1 MKTEPT
7 RTSLPGPLSQGE
19 GGTERSGNSWLIW
32 AVSALLLGVVAF
44 LYLGPNLF
52 SLGFARAT
60 LPAINGVINALTTVV
75 LVLAWRAIMAKQ
87 VQRHKRL
94 MLTAVG
100 LSAAFLVLYV
110 MQHASFESAKY
121 GGSVAGLYYVILISH
136 ILLAAVIVPLVLI
149 TLNRALSQRF
159 DKHRKIARVT
169 LPLWLY
175 VSITGVVV
183 YLMMAPY
190 Y

>member
-1 MKTEPT
+1 METAKANN
-7 RTSLPGPLSQGE
+7 G
-19 GGTERSGNSWLIW
+19 WLIW
-32 AVSALLLGVVAF
+32 TVSAVLLGVVAF
-44 LYLGPNLF
+44 LYFGPNLF
-52 SLGFARAT
+52 ALGLQRGT
-60 LPAINGVINALTTVV
+60 LPAINGVINALTTIV
-75 LVLAWRAIMAKQ
+75 LITAWRAIMAKQ

-110 MQHASFESAKY
+110 LQHASNFESPTY
-121 GGSVAGLYYVILISH
+121 GGPVRGLYLFILLTH
-136 ILLAAVIVPLVLI
+136 IVLAAVIVPLVLI
-149 TLNRALSQRF
+149 TLNRALGQRF
-159 DKHRKIARVT
+159 DKHRKIAKVT

>member
-1 MKTEPT
+1 METTKANN
-7 RTSLPGPLSQGE
+7 G
-19 GGTERSGNSWLIW
+19 WLIW
-32 AVSALLLGVVAF
+32 ALSAVLLGVVAF
-44 LYLGPNLF
+44 LYLGPDLF
-52 SLGFARAT
+52 SLGIARGT

-75 LVLAWRAIMAKQ
+75 LIVAWRAIMAKQ

-121 GGSVAGLYYVILISH
+121 GGAVAGLYYVILITH
-136 ILLAAVIVPLVLI
+136 IVLAAVIVPLVLI
-149 TLNRALSQRF
+149 TLNRALSSRF
-159 DKHRKIARVT
+159 DKHRKIAKVT

-175 VSITGVVV
+175 VTTTGVVV
-183 YLMMAPY
+183 YLMMMNY

>member
-1 MKTEPT
+1 MEQA
-7 RTSLPGPLSQGE
+7 R
-19 GGTERSGNSWLIW
+19 NNNWLVW
-32 AVSALLLGVVAF
+32 AVSAVLLGLVAF

-52 SLGFARAT
+52 ALGIARGT
-60 LPAINGVINALTTVV
+60 LPAINGVVNALTTVV
-75 LVLAWRAIMAKQ
+75 LIVAWRAIMRKQ
-87 VQRHKRL
+87 VDLHKKL
-94 MLTAVG
+94 MLTAVA

-110 MQHASFESAKY
+110 IQHSSFESAQY
-121 GGSVAGLYYVILISH
+121 GGPVRGIYLFILLTH
-136 ILLAAVIVPLVLI
+136 IVLAAVITPLVLI
-149 TLNRALSQRF
+149 TLNRALQQRF
-159 DKHRKIARVT
+159 DKHRRIAKVT